1 MPEDR
6 HKWGL
11 VLDHNIEHNAAMAN
25 LPRFSRWPSLFRSDK
40 SRQFAEQI
48 RKDLKIKTP
57 SIYMRVDRLSG
68 GNQQKVVIGKW
79 LNGTTNV
86 LLLDEPTAGVDV
98 GARADIYRIILE
110 LANEGAAVLVS
121 SSDYSELLHI
131 CSSFLFVSNG
141 QITGSV
147 TRSEVND
154 EKQLHNM
161 LEETRKAS
169 SK

>member
-1 MPEDR
+1 
-6 HKWGL
+6 
-11 VLDHNIEHNAAMAN
+11 
-25 LPRFSRWPSLFRSDK
+25 
-40 SRQFAEQI
+40 
-48 RKDLKIKTP
+48 
-57 SIYMRVDRLSG
+57 MRVGRLSG